1 MSLNSLN
8 SVGGCYIHVN
18 TEAFLARL
26 PNLAAMAVQKG
37 VCKLT
42 DTKRAEK
49 TERGRAGV
57 SQDLWSGVPKW
68 VYSGRLF
75 FVSVRTNKRHH
86 HHHAP
91 GRRWHVFGSP
101 VGHGVVRGGIISD
114 GGVG

>member
-18 TEAFLARL
+18 TEAFLPRL

-49 TERGRAGV
+49 TERG
-57 SQDLWSGVPKW
+57 W
-68 VYSGRLF
+68 VYHRISGRVYPNGYIAVGYFLF
-75 FVSVRTNKRHH
+75 L
-86 HHHAP
+86 
-91 GRRWHVFGSP
+91 
-101 VGHGVVRGGIISD
+101 
-114 GGVG
+114 